1 MNPDMPQE
9 NPVEG
14 VTEMTPVQRI
24 RNDWRT
30 IVTRVSYGAMVKNI
44 PFFAFI
50 ALLGII
56 YISSNSA
63 AIETQRA
70 IEKQQVILK
79 ELRWKYMD
87 AKTSLMSAG
96 VEAEVIRRASTIGLK
111 PLMLPA
117 YKVSATEASAN
128 PSQEIQP

>member
-1 MNPDMPQE
+1 MNPDTTPQ
-9 NPVEG
+9 NPTEG

-30 IVTRVSYGAMVKNI
+30 IVARVSYGAMVKNI

-50 ALLGII
+50 ALLGIV
-56 YISSNSA
+56 YISSNSS

-70 IEKQQVILK
+70 IEKQQVILQ

-117 YKVSATEASAN
+117 YKVSAGKTPAN
-128 PSQEIQP
+128 EKLPSQP

>member
-1 MNPDMPQE
+1 MNPDTHP
-9 NPVEG
+9 PSPAEG

-24 RNDWRT
+24 RNDWRA
-30 IVTRVSYGAMVKNI
+30 IVARISYSAIVKNI
-44 PFFAFI
+44 PFFAFV
-50 ALLGII
+50 ALLGVI
-56 YISSNSA
+56 YISSNSS

-117 YKVSATEASAN
+117 YKVSSIENASN
-128 PSQEIQP
+128 IKPQVQP

>member
-1 MNPDMPQE
+1 MNTDTSPQ
-9 NPVEG
+9 NPTEG

-24 RNDWRT
+24 RNDWRS
-30 IVTRVSYGAMVKNI
+30 IVARVSYGAMVKNI
-44 PFFAFI
+44 PFFAFV
-50 ALLGII
+50 ALLGVV
-56 YISSNSA
+56 YISSNSS

-96 VEAEVIRRASTIGLK
+96 VEAEVIRRASTLGLK

-117 YKVSATEASAN
+117 YRVTAGETPSN
-128 PSQEIQP
+128 PQNQPQP

>member
-1 MNPDMPQE
+1 MNPDTPPQ
-9 NPVEG
+9 NPAEG

-30 IVTRVSYGAMVKNI
+30 IVARVSYGAMVKNI

-56 YISSNSA
+56 YISSNSS
-63 AIETQRA
+63 AIDTQRA
-70 IEKQQVILK
+70 IEKQQLIIK
-79 ELRWKYMD
+79 ELRWKYVD
-87 AKTSLMSAG
+87 AKASLMSAG
-96 VEAEVIRRASTIGLK
+96 VEAEIIRRSSTIGLK

-117 YKVSATEASAN
+117 YKVSASADSVN
-128 PSQEIQP
+128 PPQQVQP